1 MKCRSLFSAALV
13 AVALTGCALGK
24 RMPPA
29 TTYSLDL
36 SPYAMTPTQ
45 PRRSDTLRLAT
56 VRVVPPFG
64 DASLMYR
71 FDDVRYVSDPYHA
84 FVAQPGELFANEIAQ
99 WLDAAGPFRDVA
111 TSGSL
116 RPAAYVLE
124 AGIAELYGDFRKDRA
139 PSAVLRIDFA
149 LIAQRSPR
157 PRTIFERSIAQ
168 TVTLTGTS
176 REALIRGYSRA
187 LADALAQLTRELDAA
202 VADIEPATNTGMR

>member
-1 MKCRSLFSAALV
+1 MKHRSLCIVALV
-13 AVALTGCALGK
+13 AVALAGCALGK

-29 TTYSLDL
+29 TTYALDL
-36 SPYAMTPTQ
+36 SSYAMTPTE
-45 PRRSDTLRLAT
+45 PRRSDTLRLAA
-56 VRVVPPFG
+56 VRVAPPFR

-84 FVAQPGELFANEIAQ
+84 FVAQPGELFENQIAQ

-139 PSAVLRIDFA
+139 PAAVLRIEFA
-149 LIAQRSPR
+149 LISQRSPR

-202 VADIEPATNTGMR
+202 VAEIEPAASTGMR